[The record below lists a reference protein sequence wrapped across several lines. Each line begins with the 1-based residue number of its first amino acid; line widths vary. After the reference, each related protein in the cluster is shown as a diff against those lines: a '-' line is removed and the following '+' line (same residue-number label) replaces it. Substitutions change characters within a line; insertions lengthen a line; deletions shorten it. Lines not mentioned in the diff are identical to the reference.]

1 MECFENTLI
10 WTMTI
15 YLQIGFFSCTKQM
28 QKIITI
34 STNKQIPDTQNLR
47 NITEPNL
54 NYGTNLCQKK
64 DGIYWT
70 KKLTETKTEPKSDNL
85 YTLKHIVNSKVTY

>member
-1 MECFENTLI
+1 
-10 WTMTI
+10 
-15 YLQIGFFSCTKQM
+15 M

-64 DGIYWT
+64 EGI
-70 KKLTETKTEPKSDNL
+70 
-85 YTLKHIVNSKVTY
+85 